1 MASNQNGHREVEEE
15 EEDQA
20 MLDPNE
26 AEEVVEDEDGDA
38 AMDSGGEEED
48 DGPGDV
54 QQTIQL
60 QNDSVAHFD
69 AHKDSI
75 YCIAQHP
82 TRPEIIATGGGDD
95 TAYVWD
101 ATPEPGP
108 VLPASYETNPQPR
121 ERQSQQVIAK
131 LGPQDETVNTIAF
144 TLPRGDFIATGTAGG
159 TLNVYTT
166 PTAQSPQ
173 PQLVASAKE
182 VDDITWIVPC
192 PSTNE
197 AYANTIALGAADGS
211 VWIYSIDGQN
221 LNMIQSFFL
230 HQAPCTAGAWT
241 PGGQLLAT
249 VDEAS
254 SLYVW
259 DVFGEA
265 AAAGVSDPNGSQAI
279 IRFTADDERFKV
291 DGGLYSAA
299 ISPGGGIVAVG
310 GAFGN
315 IRVISLPRL
324 SPSAPSSSSSSSQQ
338 KSAGKSKA
346 SAAGASSYGQILSA
360 FAAQTDGVE
369 TLDFSQPP
377 LTLLAAGS
385 VDGSIAIFDAAKSFA
400 VRRLIKDSHAL
411 DEVPHAVIKVEFAKT
426 PLGTANTKAHLLT
439 SCGNDGVV
447 RRWDV
452 RGGTASA
459 GQGLVKEWKGHMEN
473 DGERGGILGFVQGN
487 GHKQVAGSHV
497 ITAGDDHVSLVFEHR
512 DA

>member
-1 MASNQNGHREVEEE
+1 MADQRNHREEE
-15 EEDQA
+15 EEDAA

-26 AEEVVEDEDGDA
+26 AEEVVEDDGDA
-38 AMDSGGEEED
+38 AMDSEGEGED
-48 DGPGDV
+48 EGPGDV

-69 AHKDSI
+69 AHKDSV

-82 TRPEIIATGGGDD
+82 TRPEIVATGGGDD

-121 ERQSQQVIAK
+121 ERQSQQVVAK
-131 LGPQDETVNTIAF
+131 LGPQDETVNAIAF
-144 TLPRGDFIATGTAGG
+144 TLPKGEYIATGTAGG

-173 PQLVASAKE
+173 SRLVASAKE
-182 VDDITWIVPC
+182 VDDITWIQPC

-197 AYANTIALGAADGS
+197 QYANTIALGAADGS

-221 LNMIQSFFL
+221 LNMIQCFYL
-230 HQAPCTAGAWT
+230 HQSPCTAGAWT

-279 IRFTADDERFKV
+279 IQLTADDERFKV

-315 IRVISLPRL
+315 IRIISLPRL
-324 SPSAPSSSSSSSQQ
+324 SANNQATGSKAP
-338 KSAGKSKA
+338 AGKAKPA
-346 SAAGASSYGQILSA
+346 TQSAYGQILSA

-400 VRRLIKDSHAL
+400 VRRLIKDSHAIPA
-411 DEVPHAVIKVEFAKT
+411 DEVSHAVIKVEFAKT
-426 PLGTANTKAHLLT
+426 PLGTANSRAHLLT

-487 GHKQVAGSHV
+487 GHKDVAGSHV
-497 ITAGDDHVSLVFEHR
+497 ITAGDDGVSLVFAHKDE
-512 DA
+512 